1 VHADPP
7 SRTIG
12 WRLWAL
18 GPVLLLAAVV
28 GLFVSSGSSLVD
40 LIGHNPPPADEVDIR
55 RVELRQG
62 EVRIHVTNPQSD
74 AVTVAL
80 VTVDDAIVPFT
91 TEGPRKVKRLRS
103 TTIVVHYNWVRDEP
117 LSVGV
122 TSSTGIQT
130 TKEIAAAVETPRATA
145 QGFFIATVYAVR
157 LSYLALAQT
166 AEQTFEGA
174 GGVWEIGEMAL
185 AHEVRDLILPTAIF
199 ARWSRS

>member
-18 GPVLLLAAVV
+18 GPVLLLATVV

-74 AVTVAL
+74 AITVAL

-103 TTIVVHYNWVRDEP
+103 TTIVVHYNWVRDEQSP
-117 LSVGV
+117 QWPAPPV
-122 TSSTGIQT
+122 T
-130 TKEIAAAVETPRATA
+130 AVPVANRGGWDASGSADTRSATC
-145 QGFFIATVYAVR
+145 
-157 LSYLALAQT
+157 
-166 AEQTFEGA
+166 
-174 GGVWEIGEMAL
+174 
-185 AHEVRDLILPTAIF
+185 
-199 ARWSRS
+199 